1 MNFKILTF
9 ATNPKHYVLNILKSK
24 LDITVLDKEH
34 FDWEG
39 KKSVP
44 YVLQY
49 LNCLPENDLVLIMD
63 SFDVLPLNNC
73 TQENLYKGILKYF
86 DLNKVTFNAETQC
99 FPDSS
104 MAIKYPDSPGKW
116 KYLNGGIMTGTV
128 KKIKQLFEKVI
139 KEKIEIN
146 QKNYSNIFLTTN
158 LINLDY
164 RCEVFQTLLAGPY
177 PHHPNIDMNDFEF
190 ENKTVINSF
199 FKTRP
204 LLFHGNGSV
213 NLAPL
218 LPYVKTIS
226 N

>member
-1 MNFKILTF
+1 MDFKILTF

-44 YVLQY
+44 FLLKY
-49 LNCLPENDLVLIMD
+49 LNDLSKDKLVLIMD

-73 TQENLYKGILKYF
+73 TQEKLYKSILKYF
-86 DLNKVTFNAETQC
+86 DLDKVTFNAETQC
-99 FPDSS
+99 FPDTS
-104 MAIKYPDSPGKW
+104 MAAMYPDLPGKW

-128 KKIKQLFEKVI
+128 KNIKQLFEKVLE
-139 KEKIEIN
+139 EKIEVN
-146 QKNYSNIFLTTN
+146 QKNYTNIFLTTD
-158 LINLDY
+158 LINLDNK
-164 RCEVFQTLLAGPY
+164 CEVFQTLLAGPY
-177 PHHPNIDMNDFEF
+177 PNYPNIDMNDFII
-190 ENKTVINSF
+190 ENKTLINSF
-199 FKTRP
+199 FKTKP

-226 N
+226 D